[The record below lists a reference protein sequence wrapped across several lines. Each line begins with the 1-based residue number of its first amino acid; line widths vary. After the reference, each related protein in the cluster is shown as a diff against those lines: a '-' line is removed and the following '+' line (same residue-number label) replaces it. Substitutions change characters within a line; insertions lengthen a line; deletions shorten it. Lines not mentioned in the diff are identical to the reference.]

1 MIYSILQTFFI
12 YLKVYKLNYV
22 KIWVK
27 LYANTSFARIGGKR
41 HKCPLRPPKATRLC
55 GRVRGFYAPK
65 VRKVGNKHTKTL
77 HKGYLLTSSGDKNIL
92 AVVDRK
98 PVLEN
103 LRRRIKSEGKFNFF
117 GAISYAEAK
126 KIIDKNSFFACIV
139 DLEICNEEGKTVAD
153 LTLEH
158 SIPTIV
164 LTGIMN
170 KALRDNILSKPI
182 IDYIHKDT
190 LDNVRYA
197 AKLISRL
204 NYFYGQKALIVDDS
218 KTSCTYIANSFKRL
232 LFNPIECT
240 NPLDAIDILTVNP
253 DIKIVTIDY
262 EMPGINGVDLCKKIR
277 TTFPDR
283 EIVLFGISSLTLDEV
298 KYGFLKSG
306 ASSFFIKPIVKEEF
320 LAKIIN
326 HMQIIEQQ
334 EKLNTYIDRIDKHII
349 TSISDA
355 SNIIKYVSHAFCE
368 ASGYDKSE
376 LLEQNHA
383 ILEHPDMSAQTHQH
397 IWQTIT
403 NGVTWNGEIKNIK
416 KNGDY
421 YWLQANIEPI
431 FDNVRTITGFQLIGA
446 DISDKKTI
454 ELMSITDELT
464 GLYNRRFFNAT
475 IIQRLDEA
483 KTKKR
488 CFVFFIMDVDNFK
501 KYNDTY
507 GHKMG
512 DDVLKAVGK
521 VMKESLLMEG
531 DIPFR
536 IGGEEFGG
544 IVYTNDFEEA
554 KSSVESVRKELE
566 ELKIEHSK
574 NTASPYVTASF
585 GLIFVDLL
593 TYANKDI
600 TSEEIYIKADEALY
614 EAKESGRNKV
624 VTVSLT

>member
-1 MIYSILQTFFI
+1 M
-12 YLKVYKLNYV
+12 
-22 KIWVK
+22 
-27 LYANTSFARIGGKR
+27 
-41 HKCPLRPPKATRLC
+41 
-55 GRVRGFYAPK
+55 
-65 VRKVGNKHTKTL
+65 
-77 HKGYLLTSSGDKNIL
+77 TSSGDKNIL

-103 LRRRIKSEGKFNFF
+103 LRRRINSEGKFNFF

-126 KIIDKNSFFACIV
+126 KIIDENSFFACIV
-139 DLEICNEEGKTVAD
+139 DLEICDEDGKTVAD
-153 LTLEH
+153 LTLER

-164 LTGIMN
+164 LTGVMN
-170 KALRDNILSKPI
+170 KTLRDDILSKPI

-232 LFNPIECT
+232 LFDPIECT
-240 NPLDAIDILTVNP
+240 NPLDAIDILTANP
-253 DIKIVTIDY
+253 DVKIVTIDY

-283 EIVLFGISSLTLDEV
+283 EIVLFGISSVTLDEV
-298 KYGFLKSG
+298 RYGFLKNG

-355 SNIIKYVSHAFCE
+355 GNIIKYVSHAFCE

-376 LLEQNHA
+376 LLEKNHT
-383 ILEHPDMSAQTHQH
+383 ILEHPDMPAQTRQH
-397 IWQTIT
+397 IWQTLT
-403 NGVTWNGEIKNIK
+403 SGETWSGEMKYIK

-421 YWLQANIEPI
+421 YWLKANIEPI
-431 FDNVRTITGFQLIGA
+431 FDNIRAITGFQLIGV

-483 KTKKR
+483 KAKKR

-521 VMKESLLMEG
+521 VMRESLSMEG

-554 KSSVESVRKELE
+554 KSSAESVRKELE

>member
-1 MIYSILQTFFI
+1 M
-12 YLKVYKLNYV
+12 
-22 KIWVK
+22 
-27 LYANTSFARIGGKR
+27 
-41 HKCPLRPPKATRLC
+41 
-55 GRVRGFYAPK
+55 
-65 VRKVGNKHTKTL
+65 
-77 HKGYLLTSSGDKNIL
+77 TSSGDKNIL

-197 AKLISRL
+197 ARLISRL

-218 KTSCTYIANSFKRL
+218 KTSCTYIASSFKRL

-483 KTKKR
+483 KIKKR